1 MKQNAALEMF
11 EYLKEHLIPL
21 AKDKGDKVYESDTTV
36 QIARPE
42 NKSVWDCE
50 KEVKQLLSKIGAY
63 SASVKNSINCVI
75 INYSQTAG
83 GLYRFLCCGQSHVR
97 VHRGTFVQHFY
108 KKRKAHKRILL

>member
-63 SASVKNSINCVI
+63 SASVNACAR
-75 INYSQTAG
+75 SQCKSHPH
-83 GLYRFLCCGQSHVR
+83 YGQQ
-97 VHRGTFVQHFY
+97 RGTRH
-108 KKRKAHKRILL
+108 AILF

>member
-1 MKQNAALEMF
+1 MNMKQNAALEMF

-63 SASVKNSINCVI
+63 SASVKNSMSYIDTQNLLPQMKTYLPWLAEADSQALK
-75 INYSQTAG
+75 YSCRQLDNA
-83 GLYRFLCCGQSHVR
+83 
-97 VHRGTFVQHFY
+97 
-108 KKRKAHKRILL
+108 

>member
-1 MKQNAALEMF
+1 MNMKQNAALEMF

-50 KEVKQLLSKIGAY
+50 KEVKQLLSKIGACG
-63 SASVKNSINCVI
+63 ASRNGCVPRTTI
-75 INYSQTAG
+75 VAI
-83 GLYRFLCCGQSHVR
+83 
-97 VHRGTFVQHFY
+97 
-108 KKRKAHKRILL
+108 RKM

>member
-1 MKQNAALEMF
+1 MNMKQNAALEMF

-50 KEVKQLLSKIGAY
+50 KEVKQYLYGCEPFQAVQRKRYTFLDFAEGSMRQRCGYKVFSRNKIKDFLKKFLP
-63 SASVKNSINCVI
+63 SAAKLI
-75 INYSQTAG
+75 
-83 GLYRFLCCGQSHVR
+83 
-97 VHRGTFVQHFY
+97 
-108 KKRKAHKRILL
+108 

>member
-1 MKQNAALEMF
+1 MNMKQNAALEMF

-50 KEVKQLLSKIGAY
+50 KEVKQ
-63 SASVKNSINCVI
+63 
-75 INYSQTAG
+75 
-83 GLYRFLCCGQSHVR
+83 
-97 VHRGTFVQHFY
+97 
-108 KKRKAHKRILL
+108 

>member
-1 MKQNAALEMF
+1 MNMKQNAALEMF

-75 INYSQTAG
+75 INYSQTPPVG
-83 GLYRFLCCGQSHVR
+83 S
-97 VHRGTFVQHFY
+97 RGNPSNPKQEGTDAVY
-108 KKRKAHKRILL
+108 IPDTAKWMKK

>member
-1 MKQNAALEMF
+1 MNMKQNAALEMF

-63 SASVKNSINCVI
+63 ARCRKSVAVYLQRMLAECACSYLSDGCQLIAKKWRIE
-75 INYSQTAG
+75 
-83 GLYRFLCCGQSHVR
+83 
-97 VHRGTFVQHFY
+97 
-108 KKRKAHKRILL
+108 KKRETILRVIVID

>member
-42 NKSVWDCE
+42 NKSV
-50 KEVKQLLSKIGAY
+50 
-63 SASVKNSINCVI
+63 
-75 INYSQTAG
+75 
-83 GLYRFLCCGQSHVR
+83 
-97 VHRGTFVQHFY
+97 
-108 KKRKAHKRILL
+108 